1 MTRKRLT
8 ATIALLAG
16 LLSSTALS
24 AQDLKLYAFSSG
36 ALTLGKGYLV
46 NGAPME
52 PPIQVPVGF
61 YVVKHPKGNVLFD
74 TGNNDK
80 IITDPGYWGAAF
92 TALKPVNT
100 PDVAID
106 TQRLMATVA
115 LLAGLLSSTAL
126 SAQDLKLYAFSSG
139 ALTLGKGSLV
149 NGAPME
155 PPIQVPVGFYVIKHP
170 KGNVLF
176 DTGNNDKII
185 TDPGYWGA
193 AFTALKPVNTPDV
206 AIDTQLKKID
216 LTPDDI
222 TYVVVSHLHLDH
234 GGNVAKFP
242 KSTLVVQKSE
252 IQNFFWPEPGTGA
265 NYVLGDVLPLRGN
278 MTPSA
283 NAVKM
288 LQLDGDLD
296 LFGDGTLV
304 VKRWVAHTPG
314 SQMMTVRLK
323 NTGLTILTGDNV
335 YFRENVEKNIPP
347 STPLVYSTSGY
358 YSAFEWIRREMATQK
373 ANFFTAHDP
382 DAFKAMKKAPEFYD

>member
-1 MTRKRLT
+1 MTRKHLT
-8 ATIALLAG
+8 TTVALLAG
-16 LLSSTALS
+16 LLSSTALR

-36 ALTLGKGYLV
+36 ALTLGKGFLV

-52 PPIQVPVGF
+52 PQ
-61 YVVKHPKGNVLFD
+61 
-74 TGNNDK
+74 
-80 IITDPGYWGAAF
+80 
-92 TALKPVNT
+92 
-100 PDVAID
+100 
-106 TQRLMATVA
+106 
-115 LLAGLLSSTAL
+115 
-126 SAQDLKLYAFSSG
+126 
-139 ALTLGKGSLV
+139 
-149 NGAPME
+149 
-155 PPIQVPVGFYVIKHP
+155 IQVPVGFYVIKHP

-193 AFTALKPVNTPDV
+193 AFNALKPVNTPDV
-206 AIDTQLKKID
+206 AIDAQLKKID

-242 KSTLVVQKSE
+242 KSTIVVQKSE
-252 IQNFFWPEPGTGA
+252 IQNFFWPEPGTGS
-265 NYVLGDVLPLRGN
+265 NYILGDVLPLRGN

-288 LQLDGDLD
+288 LQLDGDQD

-335 YFRENVEKNIPP
+335 YFRENVEKNVPP

-358 YSAFEWIRREMATQK
+358 FSAFEWIRREMATEN

-382 DAFKAMKKAPEFYD
+382 DAFKAMKRAPEFYD